1 MRVVAINGKEHPFKL
16 TINAAKE
23 LQSIVE
29 GKELADLDQ
38 LLVTLFYGLKGGYKS
53 QGEEFP
59 FENWESLGDLV
70 EISEIQEMIEGIS
83 GKKK

>member
-1 MRVVAINGKEHPFKL
+1 MRTVTINDKEHPFKL

-23 LQSIVE
+23 LQAQID

-53 QGEEFP
+53 KDQESP
-59 FENWESLGDLV
+59 FTDWESLGDMV
-70 EISEIQEMIEGIS
+70 EMSEVQSIVEGIAE
-83 GKKK
+83 KKK